1 MREDYLF
8 VKQDPHGFG
17 CRTFSRRSGKN
28 LNIGEL
34 TPIPFKWPIL
44 GQEVRMILELS
55 KFS

>member
-1 MREDYLF
+1 MVLGAEPY
-8 VKQDPHGFG
+8 P
-17 CRTFSRRSGKN
+17 RRSGKN

-44 GQEVRMILELS
+44 GQEMRVIIELS